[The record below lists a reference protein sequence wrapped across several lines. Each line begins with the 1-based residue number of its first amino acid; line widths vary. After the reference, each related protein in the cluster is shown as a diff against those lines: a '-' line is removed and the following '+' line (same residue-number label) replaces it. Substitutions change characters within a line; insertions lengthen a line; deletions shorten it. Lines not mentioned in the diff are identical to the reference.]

1 MTSFVVDEKDQG
13 LRLDVLLSRQE
24 GIPSR
29 SYAQN
34 LITSGAV
41 SLRGHIAKKNA
52 TVASGARVDF
62 TLPETTTDT
71 IEAENGPLD
80 IVYEDE
86 HMLVVCKPAGLVVH
100 PAPGHYSG
108 TLVNRLL
115 GHTRLASRGAPIRPG
130 IIHRLDKDT
139 SGLMIVAKTDAAYDS
154 LTKMIRSREVSRCY
168 LAIAKGNFREERG
181 TIEAPLGRLS
191 WDRKRMGV
199 NAARSK
205 PAVTK
210 FTVLRRS
217 AEYTLLKLTLV
228 TGRTHQ
234 IRAHMAFIGHPIAGD
249 KTYGVSGKALGLER
263 QFLHAYE
270 LRFAHPISGEKLR
283 FSCPLPLDLRSCRKK
298 IAWSD

>member
-1 MTSFVVDEKDQG
+1 MDESEQG
-13 LRLDVLLSRQE
+13 LRLDVLLSRQT

-29 SYAQN
+29 SFAQHM
-34 LITSGAV
+34 ITNGSV
-41 SLRGHIAKKNA
+41 SLNGGVAKKNA
-52 TVASGARVDF
+52 TVTSGATVEF
-62 TLPETTTDT
+62 TLPTPVS
-71 IEAENGPLD
+71 EAVDAEEGPLD

-86 HMLVVCKPAGLVVH
+86 HMVVVCKPAGLVVH

-115 GHTRLASRGAPIRPG
+115 AHSPLASTGAPIRPG
-130 IIHRLDKDT
+130 IVHRLDKDT
-139 SGLMIVAKTDAAYDS
+139 SGLMIVAKTNIAYDA
-154 LTKMIRSREVSRCY
+154 LTKMIRNREVARCY
-168 LAIAKGNFREERG
+168 LALAKGNFREANG
-181 TIEAPLGRLS
+181 VIEAPLGRLS

-234 IRAHMAFIGHPIAGD
+234 IRAHLAFIGHPIAGD
-249 KTYGVSGKALGLER
+249 KTYGGSGGNLGLER

-270 LRFAHPISGEKLR
+270 LRFKHPISGNELR
-283 FSCPLPLDLRSCRKK
+283 FSCPLPLDLRTCRKK
-298 IAWSD
+298 IRWSD

>member
-1 MTSFVVDEKDQG
+1 MVDENEQG
-13 LRLDVLLSRQE
+13 LRLDVLLARQE

-29 SYAQN
+29 AYAQH

-41 SLRGHIAKKNA
+41 SLRGHVAKKNA
-52 TVASGARVDF
+52 TVVSGAKVEF
-62 TLPETTTDT
+62 TLPEKVTDSVD
-71 IEAENGPLD
+71 AENGPLD

-115 GHTRLASRGAPIRPG
+115 GHTTLASRGAPIRPG

-139 SGLMIVAKTDAAYDS
+139 SGLMIVAKTDDAYDS
-154 LTKMIRSREVSRCY
+154 LTKMIRAREISRCY
-168 LAIAKGNFREERG
+168 LAVAKGSFREEKG
-181 TIEAPLGRLS
+181 AIEAPLGRLS

-217 AEYTLLKLTLV
+217 GEYTLLKLTLV

-249 KTYGVSGKALGLER
+249 QTYGTSGKVLGLER

-270 LRFAHPISGEKLR
+270 LRFAHPISGKKLR
-283 FSCPLPLDLRSCRKK
+283 FSCPLPLDLRNSRKK